1 MCGGSYTERMDS
13 GRIGKALGIGTRVF
27 SKAVVHAMEQTAEKS
42 ANTARAQAA
51 AAKAAPVV
59 RDAAKQTAASTTAT
73 AKRAMR
79 FGEAIWGPF
88 VHLSGVVWLEAMGV
102 LFAFVA
108 LFFSQ
113 SLWKHRTDI
122 FLPPTDVLFQHY
134 LVYIGSTGLFVYFA
148 VSSFVRAERKS
159 RRRR

>member
-1 MCGGSYTERMDS
+1 
-13 GRIGKALGIGTRVF
+13 
-27 SKAVVHAMEQTAEKS
+27 
-42 ANTARAQAA
+42 
-51 AAKAAPVV
+51 
-59 RDAAKQTAASTTAT
+59 
-73 AKRAMR
+73 
-79 FGEAIWGPF
+79 
-88 VHLSGVVWLEAMGV
+88 
-102 LFAFVA
+102 